1 MLPLSGPNFPASLED
16 LAASLRAGLEGR
28 GISVRDIRAGGEWPR
43 IAELAIDLTGA
54 KLSRA
59 TRPPRA
65 NAEPQPAVSM
75 ARLAI
80 TAAPLFFETTPL
92 RFDLRAQDAECG
104 FAHEAAGEAVL
115 QLTRAGGGSVLLE
128 AQRADLEAALK
139 TLAAEALAKQGADVK
154 SAKLEL
160 TDRGPR
166 SLGFRAE
173 VTAKAFVMTARVT
186 VTGRLDVDDELNL
199 RVCDL
204 ATSGDGMIA
213 SLAGG
218 FLRPRFAEIEKR
230 AIPLAA
236 FSFAGVK
243 LHSVRI
249 SGGEA
254 LRIEAQFGG

>member
-1 MLPLSGPNFPASLED
+1 MLPLAGPGFPASLET
-16 LAASLRAGLEGR
+16 LIAALRGGFAGR
-28 GISVRDIRAGGEWPR
+28 GISVRDIRADGEWPR
-43 IAELAIDLTGA
+43 LAELTIDLSGA
-54 KLSRA
+54 QLSRA
-59 TRPPRA
+59 TRPARA
-65 NAEPQPAVSM
+65 NTEPQSGVTI

-80 TAAPLFFETTPL
+80 KAAPFYFETTPL
-92 RFDLRAQDAECG
+92 HLDFRAQDAGCG
-104 FAHEAAGEAVL
+104 FARDDAQDPVL
-115 QLTRAGGGSVLLE
+115 QLTGAGGGSVVVE

-154 SAKLEL
+154 SARLEL

-173 VTAKAFVMTARVT
+173 VTAKAFVMTARVN

-199 RVCDL
+199 RVRDL
-204 ATSGDGMIA
+204 ATGGDGMIA

-249 SGGEA
+249 SGGES

>member
-1 MLPLSGPNFPASLED
+1 MLSLAGPVFPDSLEIF
-16 LAASLRAGLEGR
+16 LSSLRGGFTGR
-28 GISVRDIRAGGEWPR
+28 GISVRDIRADGEWPR
-43 IAELAIDLTGA
+43 LAELVIDLSGA

-59 TRPPRA
+59 TRQARA
-65 NAEPQPAVSM
+65 DSEPQPGVSI
-75 ARLAI
+75 AQLTV
-80 TAAPLFFETTPL
+80 TATPLHFEKTPL

-104 FAHEAAGEAVL
+104 FALDSAREPVL
-115 QLTRAGGGSVLLE
+115 QLTLAGGGSIVLE
-128 AQRADLEAALK
+128 AQRADLEATLK
-139 TLAAEALAKQGADVK
+139 TLATEALAKQGADVK
-154 SAKLEL
+154 SARLEL

-173 VTAKAFVMTARVT
+173 VTAKAFLMTARVA
-186 VTGRLDVDDELNL
+186 VTGNLDVDDQLNL
-199 RVCDL
+199 RVRDL

-236 FSFAGVK
+236 FSFADVK